1 MPLSSDPPDCDVDS
15 KSVLDLVIGMMAV
28 PGRSGEERQIAEF
41 ITDRL
46 REAGIPASA
55 ISHDAV
61 TRRSP
66 FAGQIGNLIVRLP
79 GTSRAPRRLLMAH
92 IDTVPLCVGSRPV
105 RKGKIITSAD
115 PHTGLGA
122 DDRAGAAVVLNAI
135 LEIRRRKLPHPPL
148 TLFWPVQE
156 EIGLFG
162 ARYASLSKLGNPRL
176 CFNWDGGAPDC
187 VTIGATGDCSIEIE
201 IEGIASHA
209 GGCPEQGV
217 SAAAIAGLAITD
229 LVESGWHGLVVKGK
243 HAGTSNIGIVSG
255 GEATN
260 VVMPR
265 LRLKAEARSHD
276 PRFRG
281 RIVEAYRKAFQRAA
295 TRVRSD
301 SGKTGRIHFKSFPKY
316 ESFRLSPDEPCVV
329 AAGNAVRAAGLEP
342 EPRICNGGLD
352 ANWLSAR
359 GLPTVTLGCGQQ
371 DVHTVRESLHIDS
384 FVAACRIGLL
394 LATGVV

>member
-1 MPLSSDPPDCDVDS
+1 MAASSIPSGCDIDT
-15 KSVLDLVIGMMAV
+15 KSALELVIGMMAV
-28 PGRSGEERQIAEF
+28 PGRSGEERQIAGF

-46 REAGIPASA
+46 REAGIPKSA
-55 ISHDAV
+55 ISHDSV

-66 FAGQIGNLIVRLP
+66 VGGQIGNLILRLP
-79 GTSRAPRRLLMAH
+79 GTRRAPRRLLMAH

-115 PHTGLGA
+115 PNTGLGA

-135 LEIRRRKLPHPPL
+135 LEIRRRRLPHPPL

-187 VTIGATGDCSIEIE
+187 VTIGATGDCSIDIE
-201 IEGIASHA
+201 IEGLASHA

-217 SAAAIAGLAITD
+217 SAAAITGLAITD
-229 LVESGWHGLVVKGK
+229 LVENGWHALVVKGK
-243 HAGTSNIGIVSG
+243 NAGTSNIGIVSG
-255 GEATN
+255 GNATN
-260 VVMPR
+260 VVMPH

-295 TRVRSD
+295 ARVRTD
-301 SGKTGRIHFKSFPKY
+301 GGKVGRIRFETFPKY
-316 ESFRLSPDEPCVV
+316 ESFRLSQDEPCVV
-329 AAGNAVRAAGLEP
+329 EASRAVRDAGFKP

-384 FVAACRIGLL
+384 FLAACRIGLL

>member
-1 MPLSSDPPDCDVDS
+1 MAIASNPAGCDVDPNS
-15 KSVLDLVIGMMAV
+15 ALDLVIGMMAV
-28 PGRSGEERQIAEF
+28 PGRSGEERQIAGL

-46 REAGIPASA
+46 REVGIPDSA
-55 ISHDAV
+55 ISHDSV

-66 FAGQIGNLIVRLP
+66 IGGQIGNLILKLP
-79 GTSRAPRRLLMAH
+79 GTRRAPRRLLMAH
-92 IDTVPLCVGSRPV
+92 IDTVPLCIGSRPV
-105 RKGKIITSAD
+105 RKGGIITSAD

-135 LEIRRRKLPHPPL
+135 LEIRRRHLPHPPL

-176 CFNWDGGAPDC
+176 CFNWDGGTPDC
-187 VTIGATGDCSIEIE
+187 VTLGATGDCSIDIE
-201 IEGIASHA
+201 IEGLASHA
-209 GGCPEQGV
+209 GGSPERGV

-229 LVESGWHGLVVKGK
+229 LVENGWHGLVVKGK
-243 HAGTSNIGIVSG
+243 NAGTSNIGVVSG

-260 VVMPR
+260 VVMPS

-276 PRFRG
+276 PKFRG
-281 RIVEAYRKAFQRAA
+281 RIVEAYRKAFERAA
-295 TRVRSD
+295 SCVRSD
-301 SGKTGRIHFKSFPKY
+301 SGKTGRVHFEAFSKY
-316 ESFRLSPDEPCVV
+316 ESFRLSRNEPCVV
-329 AAGNAVRAAGLEP
+329 AATNAVRAVGLEP

-352 ANWLSAR
+352 ANWLSVR

-384 FVAACRIGLL
+384 FLAACRIALL